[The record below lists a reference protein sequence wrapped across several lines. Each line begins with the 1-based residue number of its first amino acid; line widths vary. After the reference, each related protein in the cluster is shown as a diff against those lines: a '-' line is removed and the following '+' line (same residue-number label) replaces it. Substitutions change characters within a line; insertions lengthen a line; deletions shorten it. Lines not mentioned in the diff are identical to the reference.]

1 MRASITDNKFLKV
14 MIATQRAKQI
24 HKGARPLVQNSS
36 TRATRIALEE
46 VERGLISFDFTSQDP
61 DLKSKRDDQDVS
73 GHGDKEIIR
82 EVANQLSV
90 ARLLSVGRVGD

>member
-1 MRASITDNKFLKV
+1 MKASITDNKFLKV
-14 MIATQRAKQI
+14 IIATQRAKQI

-46 VERGLISFDFTSQDP
+46 VERGLIRFEFISQDTE
-61 DLKSKRDDQDVS
+61 LKSGRDSRDAS
-73 GHGDKEIIR
+73 GHDDREINR

-90 ARLLSVGRVGD
+90 ARLLPI